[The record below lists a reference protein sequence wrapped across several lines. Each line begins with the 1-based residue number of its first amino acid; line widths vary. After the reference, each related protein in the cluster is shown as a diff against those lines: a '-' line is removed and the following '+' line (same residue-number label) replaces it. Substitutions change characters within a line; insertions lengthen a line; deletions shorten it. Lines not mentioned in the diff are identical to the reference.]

1 MFGIAIA
8 PHMFWQPLWMP
19 LRKNHSMNVSK
30 AFWTLGTLIGA
41 KQAVSFGRRF
51 EFDDLLGLIGLQ
63 QRRSNMQLI
72 LPVIGLVSL
81 GAAIGAGAALLVAPS
96 SGADLRKRLSD
107 RLDRCTTEVDE
118 SPSHQPSNTSPTPVS
133 HA

>member
-1 MFGIAIA
+1 
-8 PHMFWQPLWMP
+8 
-19 LRKNHSMNVSK
+19 MNVSK

-63 QRRSNMQLI
+63 QRRSSMQLI
-72 LPVIGLVSL
+72 LPAIGLVSL

-96 SGADLRKRLSD
+96 SGAELRKRLSD
-107 RLDRCTTEVDE
+107 RLDNCTAKVDE
-118 SPSHQPSNTSPTPVS
+118 SENPPHQPTNTSPTPVS